1 MVRPRESENPIPSPG
16 PSTDE
21 PGYFLRSGE
30 GALHNLFPGVDI
42 RTNSGNQLML
52 SVVNFAP
59 HSVVPLH
66 QHPHEQMGIMISG
79 RLKFTIGDQTR
90 ILGPGD
96 QWSIPGGVPHEV
108 VALEE
113 PAVALDVFHPIRDDY
128 R

>member
-1 MVRPRESENPIPSPG
+1 MVRPRETEPENPAPTPQ
-16 PSTDE
+16 E
-21 PGYFLRSGE
+21 PGYFLQSGQ
-30 GALHNLFPGVDI
+30 GSHHNLFPGVDI
-42 RTNSGNQLML
+42 RTNAGNQLML
-52 SVVNFAP
+52 SVVHFEP

-79 RLKFTIGDQTR
+79 RLKFTIGGHTR

-108 VALEE
+108 VALEV